1 MSSSRRSTWRGDAA
15 RVAVLCVALAAC
27 APVPGAGW
35 QADGPPPAPDPS
47 VPVPPPC
54 VGPLDGPL
62 LEVVDLPTDA
72 GTQVLTAA
80 PDRASTE
87 QRAITLVHLGAD
99 TGADTG
105 LDTGADGTEPS
116 TAGQLT
122 LGASTSERSTCSARV
137 VFGPADDAALRSL
150 AAAWAALDSVPL
162 QLGAV
167 SERVATLAVT
177 ELAHVGP
184 RPAGAQPAGATWRD
198 LNGDATRDATGDAT
212 GDAGSGGVL
221 AAALHLAAELERRA
235 GSGSSIEL
243 IVLRAEDVAAQ
254 LDVVAHVADGVV
266 PVVLPSPPT
275 GDADDEARADDAA
288 DDAADSE
295 DAAAA
300 LLAALLEGVE
310 VAADGTRFGVRWAA
324 SSLEHERALV
334 ALLDAA
340 LLDAAAPSDAALPER
355 PERWV
360 TPLPDTDARD
370 SSKDDGGARELWL
383 GDVRD
388 PVDAL
393 QAAVAAAM
401 RGAAFVAVDGADLRS
416 GALRTAR
423 MRALV
428 AEAPE
433 QEAEQAPD
441 QAAEQQTT
449 TTVVHVGALH
459 ADSVWQLETVL
470 LGTPLP
476 EGGFLPLE
484 DRRIVA
490 LYGSPGTSALGIL
503 GAQDA
508 PATIVR
514 AREVANRYQGMPD
527 GREPI
532 AGLDVIATIA
542 SRGAGPT
549 GDYSRRVPISELRP
563 LVDLAR
569 EAGVAVILDLQP
581 GRTSFLVQAE
591 EYVELL
597 REPHVHLALD
607 PEWRI
612 GPREV
617 HLVRIGS
624 VAAEEVQAVTDWLA
638 ALVRSERLPQKML
651 ILHQFTLGMLPDRD
665 TIVMPPELV
674 GVIHVDGQGSQ
685 GAKNQTYARL
695 SGGASEQWEWGWKNF
710 TRIDVPVATPEL
722 SVARIP
728 IPVVIT
734 YQ

>member
-1 MSSSRRSTWRGDAA
+1 MSSSRRSTWPGDAA

-35 QADGPPPAPDPS
+35 QADGPSPAPDPA

-62 LEVVDLPTDA
+62 LEVVDLPADP
-72 GTQVLTAA
+72 GTQVLTGTL
-80 PDRASTE
+80 DQASTE
-87 QRAITLVHLGAD
+87 QRAITLVHLGPD
-99 TGADTG
+99 TGAV
-105 LDTGADGTEPS
+105 S
-116 TAGQLT
+116 TAGELT

-137 VFGPADDAALRSL
+137 VVGPADDAALRSL
-150 AAAWAALDSVPL
+150 AAAWAALDRVPL
-162 QLGAV
+162 QLGTV
-167 SERVATLAVT
+167 SERVATLEVT

-184 RPAGAQPAGATWRD
+184 RPAGAQPAGSTWRD
-198 LNGDATRDATGDAT
+198 LNGDATGDATGDAA

-235 GSGSSIEL
+235 GSSGSSIEL

-266 PVVLPSPPT
+266 PVVLPASPT
-275 GDADDEARADDAA
+275 GAADDEARADDEAE
-288 DDAADSE
+288 DAE

-300 LLAALLEGVE
+300 LLAALLGGVGAPADAPAD
-310 VAADGTRFGVRWAA
+310 AAAGGTRFGVRWAA
-324 SSLEHERALV
+324 SSLEHERALA

-360 TPLPDTDARD
+360 TPLPDART
-370 SSKDDGGARELWL
+370 DDGGARELWL

-388 PVDAL
+388 PVGAL
-393 QAAVAAAM
+393 QAAVAAAT
-401 RGAAFVAVDGADLRS
+401 RGSAFVAVDGADLRS

-433 QEAEQAPD
+433 
-441 QAAEQQTT
+441 

-514 AREVANRYQGMPD
+514 AREVADRYQGMPD

-542 SRGAGPT
+542 SRGAEPT

-581 GRTSFLVQAE
+581 GRTSFLTQAE

-651 ILHQFTLGMLPDRD
+651 VLHQFTLGMLPDRD

-710 TRIDVPVATPEL
+710 TRIDVPVATPEQ
-722 SVARIP
+722 SVARTP